1 MPGTAL
7 GPECTKATPLAK
19 EADDTLMTESPVF
32 VPGPLLC
39 THWSLSLFSFLC
51 PVRQLARFF
60 KSQSLSSLTVFALL
74 ISFLAMCSPP
84 PWPPAISAS
93 VSFASLLIDRLP

>member
-1 MPGTAL
+1 M
-7 GPECTKATPLAK
+7 
-19 EADDTLMTESPVF
+19 F
-32 VPGPLLC
+32 VPGALLH
-39 THWSLSLFSFLC
+39 TRWSTEFPVSVPGALLHTRWSLSLFSFLC
-51 PVRQLARFF
+51 PVRQLARVF

-93 VSFASLLIDRLP
+93 VSFASLLIDRLPLSVVCWELPL